1 MSLSSALSP
10 FLKPIP
16 WGGQAQLG
24 ELPGLPR
31 KHCVLLRGDFLFDFF
46 FVFWKY
52 CHGVLG
58 AVTGFH

>member
-1 MSLSSALSP
+1 MSLLSVLSP

-31 KHCVLLRGDFLFDFF
+31 KRGVMLRGISYLISFCFLEILL
-46 FVFWKY
+46 
-52 CHGVLG
+52 C
-58 AVTGFH
+58 

>member
-1 MSLSSALSP
+1 M
-10 FLKPIP
+10 PIP

-31 KHCVLLRGDFLFDFF
+31 KHCVMLRGDFLFDFF

-52 CHGVLG
+52 CHGDLG